1 MEFLVGIIIPFPLQ
15 LVYTSRASDRLIQFS
30 ICHDS
35 FFIFI
40 PRNVVYYVPDLGTF
54 RILFALFIQ

>member
-15 LVYTSRASDRLIQFS
+15 LVYTSRASDRLIQFN
-30 ICHDS
+30 ICHES

-40 PRNVVYYVPDLGTF
+40 PRNVVFCLPEL
-54 RILFALFIQ
+54 